1 MLSKTILTSACLAA
15 LAAAAPAPQVSG
27 YTNADAPYA
36 SEIPSPIGPLATF
49 FGDNSQVPDFLDQRA
64 TVLILEPR
72 QQQELFKLRLLLL
85 LPSLLFLQTQPRH
98 ITTPTGSC

>member
-15 LAAAAPAPQVSG
+15 LTAAAPAPQVSG

-49 FGDNSQVPDFLDQRA
+49 FGDNSQAPAIPTSDTSA
-64 TVLILEPR
+64 YPR
-72 QQQELFKLRLLLL
+72 V
-85 LPSLLFLQTQPRH
+85 SSDV
-98 ITTPTGSC
+98 TG